1 MLKFRTFDE
10 VLDFAI
16 VQEKAAQQFYAKLAQ
31 EVQDSDV
38 KEFYRQLTVEERE
51 HEKRLLSLKG
61 YAYALREPDLR
72 DLSESGYLD
81 AMPVPAN
88 VSLKE
93 ALQFAIRKERSAEH
107 LYSLLADLVQ
117 QEELEQLFRVL
128 SGQELHHR
136 QVFEKRLAL
145 LEEEGKKGPSG
156 SLEGLKSPE

>member
-31 EVQDSDV
+31 EVRDPAV
-38 KEFYRQLTVEERE
+38 KDFYRQLTEEEKE
-51 HEKRLLSLKG
+51 HERRLISLKG

-81 AMPVPAN
+81 AMPVPAD

-128 SGQELHHR
+128 SAQELRHR
-136 QVFEKRLAL
+136 QVFEKRLAM
-145 LEEEGKKGPSG
+145 LEENEKKGSSG
-156 SLEGLKSPE
+156 AFEALKSPE